1 MDLRMLAYLAAHRDM
16 NLAKRYVHP
25 QEQTIR
31 AAVDRARGVEVGHTA
46 KIESRENGFGMVTY

>member
-1 MDLRMLAYLAAHRDM
+1 MLAYLAAHRDM